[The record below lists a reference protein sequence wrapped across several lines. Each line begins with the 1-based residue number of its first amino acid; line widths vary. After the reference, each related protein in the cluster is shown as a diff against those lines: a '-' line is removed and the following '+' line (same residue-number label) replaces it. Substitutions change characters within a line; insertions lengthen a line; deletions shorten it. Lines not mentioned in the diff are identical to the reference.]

1 MDSTTFTIGAS
12 VVLVLSLVIYQVGK
26 PTPLPLIP
34 HNKLPWFVG
43 DIPFLTR
50 LAKEKGAITYAFD
63 DTAMRLG
70 PVSQVRGYHLIPG
83 AVVNIFYR
91 SWLDSEPLGPADYSV
106 LGKPLLFSQYVLSIS
121 AAHALF

>member
-70 PVSQVRGYHLIPG
+70 PVSQVRGHRLIP
-83 AVVNIFYR
+83 APSLIFSVGRGWTR
-91 SWLDSEPLGPADYSV
+91 SLLGQQTIWFWAGHRHSRSTFSALV
-106 LGKPLLFSQYVLSIS
+106 RRMLF
-121 AAHALF
+121 